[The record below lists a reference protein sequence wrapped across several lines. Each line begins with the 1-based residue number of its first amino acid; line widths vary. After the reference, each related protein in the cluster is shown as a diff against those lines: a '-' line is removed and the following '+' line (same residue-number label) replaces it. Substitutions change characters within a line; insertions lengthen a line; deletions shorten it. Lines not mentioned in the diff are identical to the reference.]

1 MHIIAIRRRETRL
14 GLALTGALCLFISTA
29 AAAEDA
35 QLAPNAPKDKLFSI
49 EQGQADTMRR
59 LLAPLIAQA
68 RATYPAT
75 KQHFLAGLP
84 PGQIL
89 FVTAPLRDSR
99 GVQERAFIR
108 VQRIENG
115 RIYGTIA
122 NDLMAIH
129 ERRLGDR
136 YDLPEEELIDWT
148 IAKPDGTEDGNLV
161 GKFLDT
167 YQAR

>member
-1 MHIIAIRRRETRL
+1 MA
-14 GLALTGALCLFISTA
+14 LAGAFCLVIGTA

-35 QLAPNAPKDKLFSI
+35 QLAPNAPKDKPYTI
-49 EQGQADTMRR
+49 EQNQAEAMNR

-75 KQHFLAGLP
+75 KQRFRAGLP

-89 FVTAPLRDSR
+89 FVTTTLRDSHGMR
-99 GVQERAFIR
+99 ERAFIR
-108 VQRIENG
+108 VQRIESD
-115 RIYGTIA
+115 RVYGTIA

-129 ERRLGDR
+129 ELRLGDR
-136 YDLPEEELIDWT
+136 YDLPEGELIDWT
-148 IAKPDGTEDGNLV
+148 ISKPDGTEDGNLV